1 MSLDARKP
9 VGRYT
14 AKHEHE
20 ALGATSKGWREGAR
34 KQQRLRVLGALCA
47 APKKGVNLKDKMK
60 IGIVDLVRVAGLVVK
75 PLDSGRLENA
85 IRSSIGARAKAT
97 TVGSTASETKKA
109 GIEFVQSL
117 SLRTLKGAGAD
128 ARAIHWLAMAAEAN
142 KCGWAVP
149 SLSTGSDEAVWL
161 KKFQAQVTPPEDKK

>member
-1 MSLDARKP
+1 M
-9 VGRYT
+9 
-14 AKHEHE
+14 
-20 ALGATSKGWREGAR
+20 
-34 KQQRLRVLGALCA
+34 
-47 APKKGVNLKDKMK
+47 NLKDRMK
-60 IGIVDLVRVAGLVVK
+60 IGIVDLVKAAGLIVK

-128 ARAIHWLAMAAEAN
+128 ARAIHWLAMAAEAD

-149 SLSTGSDEAVWL
+149 SLPADSEEAGWL
-161 KKFQAQVTPPEDKK
+161 GKFKVQVTPPETKK